1 MKFLL
6 AHGALGAF
14 DEIFLFAVVGILVVM
29 FVAPSLGAFFGKSQA
44 DSAPPEEE
52 TAPPTE
58 PEAASND
65 KTHFKLK

>member
-1 MKFLL
+1 MNLLL

-29 FVAPSLGAFFGKSQA
+29 FVAPSLGAFFGKNQA
-44 DSAPPEEE
+44 DDQPEEE
-52 TAPPTE
+52 SPPATE
-58 PEAASND
+58 PEAATDD